1 MPPTGTPNPDPS
13 ASPSANPSANPS
25 VERSADPPSAAADRL
40 IDPRR
45 RWKSRWQ
52 GRWQGLL
59 KQTRTR
65 ILLLQLLSMI
75 LIAAAS
81 IPLFLFLLLAEVD
94 RRVQHDL
101 NEALDE
107 FTTAY
112 TAWELAAH
120 QSLSELQTFTLDY
133 LSSTIPED
141 DNFLIFILDGQYYQ
155 SSPKGLPDVF
165 APNSQLMTRWIQEAA
180 QNPDA
185 SLQPNGIQGKER
197 TADPAIGTVLYR
209 VYPLLLEGEPR
220 GLFVAVHTTT
230 GEQQEALA
238 GAFILA
244 QLALAIVVVALLI
257 AWIMTGKLLAP
268 LQNLTATVRSINQT
282 DLSQRIAVR
291 GTDELAELATTFN
304 SMMDRLQTSFTSQRN
319 FINDAGHE
327 LRTPITIILGHLE
340 VMGDDPDEQQETH
353 ELVIDELHRMSR
365 IVNDLILL
373 SKSDRPDFLRL
384 QPLELVPFTQALF
397 VKSQAL
403 AQRDWR
409 LTIQGAGEMIG
420 DPQRLTGAII
430 NLVNNAVQH
439 TNDTDSIE
447 LGVKIGDRQVQ
458 FWVKDTGEGIALA
471 DQARI
476 FERFARVD
484 SQFRH
489 SEGAGLGLAIVQ
501 AIVKS
506 HGGHV
511 ELVSQLGQGARFT
524 LILPLQP
531 PHPVSN
537 PLSN

>member
-1 MPPTGTPNPDPS
+1 MPPTGTPNP
-13 ASPSANPSANPS
+13 NPS

-40 IDPRR
+40 IDPHR

-447 LGVKIGDRQVQ
+447 LGLKIGDRQVQ